1 MYVSILHR
9 KVKTMDFKVTKDT
22 IISDVLMHD
31 MDTAEYF
38 MQIGMHCIYCPASM
52 GETIEEACMVH
63 GVDPTEL
70 IDTLNQHFSAI
81 GSAEPAEA
89 AVNEG

>member
-1 MYVSILHR
+1 
-9 KVKTMDFKVTKDT
+9 MDFKVDKDT

-63 GVDPTEL
+63 GVDPEEL
-70 IDTLNQHFSAI
+70 ISMLNEHFGAASTVE
-81 GSAEPAEA
+81 SVDS

>member
-1 MYVSILHR
+1 ME
-9 KVKTMDFKVTKDT
+9 FKVDKDT

-52 GETIEEACMVH
+52 GETLEEACMVH
-63 GVDPTEL
+63 GVSCDEL
-70 IDTLNQHFSAI
+70 VETLNNHFSALAPAA
-81 GSAEPAEA
+81 AE